1 MFYITIKMLFYN
13 LETTERKK
21 KKKKKIPKPKT
32 QTEQQKISMLYHG
45 SRNTTNFY
53 GVISM
58 MGNLGNLGGMSLI

>member
-1 MFYITIKMLFYN
+1 MFYITTKMLFYN

-21 KKKKKIPKPKT
+21 KKKIPKPKI

-58 MGNLGNLGGMSLI
+58 MGNQGNLGGMSLI